1 MLVAAGK
8 FGKTDA
14 ACSHCCLALCGV
26 DGKVCMHRSRD
37 ECWLA
42 AKANYGTSLTYCLL
56 PRENLARPTLHAPIA
71 ALPCVALMAKFACVE
86 AEKFVGRRPQLRAA
100 GASQE

>member
-26 DGKVCMHRSRD
+26 DGKVRMRRSRD
-37 ECWLA
+37 DCWLA
-42 AKANYGTSLTYCLL
+42 AKAKSGRSF
-56 PRENLARPTLHAPIA
+56 ARMTLHAPIA
-71 ALPCVALMAKFACVE
+71 FLPC
-86 AEKFVGRRPQLRAA
+86 
-100 GASQE
+100 GASTSWVEGFPPCRWDGCAEP

>member
-26 DGKVCMHRSRD
+26 DGKVCMRRSRD
-37 ECWLA
+37 DCWPA
-42 AKANYGTSLTYCLL
+42 AKANYGTRLTYRLL
-56 PRENLARPTLHAPIA
+56 LRENLARPTLHALIA
-71 ALPCVALMAKFACVE
+71 ALPCMALMAKFACVE
-86 AEKFVGRRPQLRAA
+86 AETTVGWRPKLTTAR
-100 GASQE
+100 G